1 MHYEKIEEV
10 FILKIIMKWRHA
22 GLIVGSVP
30 QRYKRTLS
38 HLKKNYKRPPLIW
51 STPMFIAYLKQI
63 FEKNKSL
70 KEASESLV

>member
-38 HLKKNYKRPPLIW
+38 HLKKTIKGHL
-51 STPMFIAYLKQI
+51 
-63 FEKNKSL
+63 
-70 KEASESLV
+70 